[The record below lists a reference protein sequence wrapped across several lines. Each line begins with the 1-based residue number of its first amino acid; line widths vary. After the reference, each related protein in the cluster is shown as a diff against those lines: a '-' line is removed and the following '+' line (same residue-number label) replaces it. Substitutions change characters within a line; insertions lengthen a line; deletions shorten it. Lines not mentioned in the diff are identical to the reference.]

1 MALNIDR
8 GMNLTSLNTT
18 MQIRQMDPKAYQLRA
33 NYSAFIVFLTL
44 LGMKRSAKAA
54 GRNGFAT
61 GKKTK
66 NCGNPK
72 FEWFN
77 KDVGTPLTNAA
88 AGASANATT
97 LNVTAGDGVMFTKN
111 DLIYNRNTNEV
122 MLVTDVTTDALTIVR
137 GLGTSTEGTSGE
149 AITAEDVIVLV
160 SSAFPEGSV
169 APDAM
174 QFKPQEHFNYT
185 QIFKQ
190 TIENS
195 KTNEATEYYGNINK
209 MSSQQKDSF
218 DEYLLRK
225 SRAYFLGQRTIRT
238 DSSGRPQRTTGGL
251 DYFIKTNVMVKKAFG
266 YPLFM
271 DFAER
276 AYSYGGDEKIFICNP
291 AMATLIQKEVLANKI
306 SMEVSPKTKEFGIN
320 IRRLQTVSG
329 AMDILVDH
337 TMRQIYQF
345 PTGFALETDLIEEMV
360 LRPDTWETGIQDKD
374 VDGLKDQIIGEAGLK
389 VINEQRHAKLVID
402 PQATD

>member
-1 MALNIDR
+1 
-8 GMNLTSLNTT
+8 
-18 MQIRQMDPKAYQLRA
+18 
-33 NYSAFIVFLTL
+33 
-44 LGMKRSAKAA
+44 
-54 GRNGFAT
+54 
-61 GKKTK
+61 
-66 NCGNPK
+66 
-72 FEWFN
+72 
-77 KDVGTPLTNAA
+77 
-88 AGASANATT
+88 
-97 LNVTAGDGVMFTKN
+97 MFTKN
-111 DLIYNRNTNEV
+111 DLIYNRNTTEV
-122 MLVTDVTTDALTIVR
+122 MLVTNVVADALTIVR
-137 GLGTSTEGTSGE
+137 GIGTLTEGTSGE
-149 AITAEDVIVLV
+149 AITADDVIVLV

-174 QFKPQEHFNYT
+174 QFKPQEHFNFT

-238 DSSGRPQRTTGGL
+238 DSGGRPQRTTGGF
-251 DYFIKTNVMVKKAFG
+251 DYFLRTNVMVKKAFG

-291 AMATLIQKEVLANKI
+291 AMATLIQKEVLSNKI

-320 IRRLQTVSG
+320 IKRLQTVSG

-402 PQATD
+402 PQAAD

>member
-1 MALNIDR
+1 MALNVDR

-18 MQIRQMDPKAYQLRA
+18 MQIRQMDPKSYQLRA
-33 NYSAFIVFLTL
+33 NYSAFVVFLTL

-54 GRNGFAT
+54 GRSGFVT

-77 KDVGTPLTNAA
+77 KDSGTPLTSAA
-88 AGASANATT
+88 AGALAAATT
-97 LNVTAGDGVMFTKN
+97 LNVATGDGVMFTKN
-111 DLIYNRNTNEV
+111 DLIYNRNTNEI
-122 MLVTDVTTDALTIVR
+122 MLVTDITADALTVVR
-137 GLGTSTEGTSGE
+137 GIGTSTEGTSGE
-149 AITAEDVIVLV
+149 AITADDVIVLV

-169 APDAM
+169 APEAM
-174 QFKPQEHFNYT
+174 QFKPHEFYNFT
-185 QIFKQ
+185 QIFKK

-209 MSSQQKDSF
+209 MSMQRKDSF
-218 DEYLLRK
+218 DAYLLQK
-225 SRAYFLGQRTIRT
+225 SRAYFLGQRAIRM
-238 DSSGRPQRTTGGL
+238 DASGKPQRMTGGL

-276 AYSYGGDEKIFICNP
+276 AYGYGGDEKIFICNP
-291 AMATLIQKEVLANKI
+291 AMATLVQKEVLSNKI

-320 IRRLQTVSG
+320 IKRLQTVSG

-337 TMRQIYQF
+337 TMSQIYRF

-360 LRPDTWETGIQDKD
+360 LRPDTWEANIQDKD
-374 VDGLKDQIIGEAGLK
+374 VDGLKDQLIGEAGLK
-389 VINEQRHAKLVID
+389 VINEQRHAKLIID
-402 PQATD
+402 PQAAE

>member
-1 MALNIDR
+1 
-8 GMNLTSLNTT
+8 
-18 MQIRQMDPKAYQLRA
+18 
-33 NYSAFIVFLTL
+33 
-44 LGMKRSAKAA
+44 
-54 GRNGFAT
+54 
-61 GKKTK
+61 
-66 NCGNPK
+66 
-72 FEWFN
+72 
-77 KDVGTPLTNAA
+77 
-88 AGASANATT
+88 
-97 LNVTAGDGVMFTKN
+97 
-111 DLIYNRNTNEV
+111 
-122 MLVTDVTTDALTIVR
+122 
-137 GLGTSTEGTSGE
+137 
-149 AITAEDVIVLV
+149 
-160 SSAFPEGSV
+160 
-169 APDAM
+169 
-174 QFKPQEHFNYT
+174 
-185 QIFKQ
+185 
-190 TIENS
+190 
-195 KTNEATEYYGNINK
+195 

-225 SRAYFLGQRTIRT
+225 SRAYFLGQRTMRT
-238 DSSGRPQRTTGGL
+238 DLSGRPQRTTGGL
-251 DYFIKTNVMVKKAFG
+251 DYFIKTNVMVKKTFG

-402 PQATD
+402 PQAAAD